1 MTEPA
6 PKDPEAPVWARPDAF
21 PEAPPGWGW
30 VNSKGKPISCE
41 SAAALAEAI
50 RKDPDGNA
58 CLVWIPSLDRMV
70 LPEEVAAL
78 AGPIREARERWTRDD
93 LADAAGRLRWF
104 GLILIGSGS
113 FVFFR
118 AFNYARQLTPE
129 HWEQAKFAWRHTV
142 ASSFVGLA
150 FLMFVIFAL
159 IPWFQARKRRA
170 ALAAWDRNGMAAIV
184 PPLRFETWLGQQR
197 APVTIVFLGL
207 ISLVGLAQLM
217 PGTDSIAAAGLDK
230 QRYAQGEWWRL
241 LTAPFLHGNP
251 IHFLFNAAAMAYLG
265 KRLEV
270 FARWPHLA
278 MVFLFA
284 AGLGG
289 EASARFV
296 AAPSVGASGGLLGWL
311 GFLLVFET
319 LHCGLVPRSSRQ
331 RLAVV
336 VGITAFIGA
345 MGYRFIDNAAHA
357 GGLIAGIVY
366 AAIVFPASRSVRRP
380 EVTTADLTGGTA
392 ALVVLTA
399 AAGFAIW
406 QITGR

>member
-1 MTEPA
+1 MTERVP
-6 PKDPEAPVWARPDAF
+6 DSPEVPVWARADAF

-30 VNSKGKPISCE
+30 VNSKGRPFPCD

-58 CLVWIPSLDRMV
+58 CLVWTPASGRMV
-70 LPEEVAAL
+70 LPEEVADL
-78 AGPIREARERWTRDD
+78 AGPIREARERWVRED
-93 LADAAGRLRWF
+93 LEEAWRRLRWF

-113 FVFFR
+113 FTFIR

-129 HWEQAKFAWRHTV
+129 HWEPFKFALRNLLGST
-142 ASSFVGLA
+142 FFGLA
-150 FLMFVIFAL
+150 FLMFAIFAVV
-159 IPWFQARKRRA
+159 PWFQARKRRA
-170 ALAAWDRNGMAAIV
+170 GLAAWDRNGMAAIV

-197 APVTIVFLGL
+197 APLTLVFIGL
-207 ISLVGLAQLM
+207 ISLVGLTQLT
-217 PGTDSIAAAGLDK
+217 PGTDGISAAGLDK

-284 AGLGG
+284 AYLGG

-296 AAPSVGASGGLLGWL
+296 AAPSVGASGGLMGWL

-319 LHCGLVPRSSRQ
+319 LHRELVPRSSRQ

-336 VGITAFIGA
+336 VGLTAFIGA
-345 MGYRFIDNAAHA
+345 MGYRFIDNAAHV
-357 GGLIAGIVY
+357 GGLLAGMIY
-366 AAIVFPASRSVRRP
+366 AAIVFPPLRSARRP
-380 EVTTADLTGGTA
+380 ETTGADLAGGSAAMLVLAAA
-392 ALVVLTA
+392 ALFAVWRI
-399 AAGFAIW
+399 AG
-406 QITGR
+406 G